1 MSVDNFLI
9 CKIVSTL
16 KKQSL
21 IQPYLDGTISTEK
34 KQQIFGEAIAV

>member
-9 CKIVSTL
+9 GKIVSTL

-21 IQPYLDGTISTEK
+21 IQPYLDGTISADS
-34 KQQIFGEAIAV
+34 KQKIFGEAIAV